1 MEGTKIQWYP
11 GHMKKALREIN
22 ENIKLIDIVIEIVD
36 ARIPHSGKNPDI
48 DTFAK
53 DKPRIIILGKEDMAD
68 PKETLLWEEYYR
80 SKGFYCASIDSR
92 SKNGFNKVNRAINE
106 AGKAKWERD
115 AKRGILKRPL
125 KALICGIPNSGK
137 STFINSYMGKK
148 TAKTGDKPG
157 VTKGKQWINLSK
169 DAQMLDTPGILWP
182 KFEDIKTG
190 ENLAICGCIKD
201 EILKREELA
210 ISLIKKMLYISPDIF
225 KSIYN
230 ADSKDAPDIFSE
242 IAKNRGL
249 LKNQGELDYN
259 RCADLLIDDFRNGK
273 FGRISLE
280 RVSDYIDE

>member
-1 MEGTKIQWYP
+1 MENTKIQWYP

-22 ENIKLIDIVIEIVD
+22 ENIKLIDVVIEIVD

-53 DKPRIIILGKEDMAD
+53 DKPRIIILNKEDMAD
-68 PKETLLWEEYYR
+68 SKETILWEDYYKE
-80 SKGFYCASIDSR
+80 KGFFCVSIDARNKS
-92 SKNGFNKVNRAINE
+92 GFNKVNKVINE
-106 AGKAKWERD
+106 AGKTKWERD

-148 TAKTGDKPG
+148 SAKTGDKPG
-157 VTKGKQWINLSK
+157 VTKGKQWVNLSK

-201 EILKREELA
+201 EILKRQELA
-210 ISLIKKMLYISPDIF
+210 FSLIKKLILISPNVF
-225 KSIYN
+225 KSVYN
-230 ADSKDAPDIFSE
+230 IDSFDCDTIFME
-242 IAKNRGL
+242 IAMKRGL

-259 RCADLLIDDFRNGK
+259 RCADLIIDDFRSGK
-273 FGRISLE
+273 LGRISLE
-280 RVSDYIDE
+280 RVIDYIDE